1 MPFII
6 DSKYCIHFNR
16 SNANFSIFFPL
27 YPFHSILERKY
38 QCLGQWTENN
48 IIYTYAKRLDVPIY
62 ECFLGALAST
72 EEIFIK
78 EAGEHCRRD
87 IDPYR
92 YSMQLNKTRA
102 CPHKMDL
109 PPIVTHDVVLTSST
123 PTSSIETTLSNGEV
137 EYEYYEENH
146 PSMNGNGN
154 ILSST
159 ESKGLTSQSPKY
171 GLTVTENQSANGEK
185 TNYDLF
191 HPSVHP
197 KLDAG
202 TAIKTDNKNNITHN
216 RSNCSAHILISNV
229 LLLALLLPL
238 FNR

>member
-1 MPFII
+1 MP
-6 DSKYCIHFNR
+6 N
-16 SNANFSIFFPL
+16 SI
-27 YPFHSILERKY
+27 SERKY

-48 IIYTYAKRLDVPIY
+48 IIYTYAKRLDVPVY

-102 CPHKMDL
+102 CPNKIDSPL
-109 PPIVTHDVVLTSST
+109 IVVHDAMPTISSST
-123 PTSSIETTLSNGEV
+123 PTSSSSSSIETTPSNGEV

-146 PSMNGNGN
+146 PSIIGNGN
-154 ILSST
+154 IMASST
-159 ESKGLTSQSPKY
+159 ESKGLAGSQQSTKH
-171 GLTVTENQSANGEK
+171 GITVNENQNGGEK
-185 TNYDLF
+185 TTYDLY

-197 KLDAG
+197 KLDTG
-202 TAIKTDNKNNITHN
+202 TAIKADSKNNTHN
-216 RSNCSAHILISNV
+216 RSNCSDHILLSNV
-229 LLLALLLPL
+229 LLLASLLPL
-238 FNR
+238 LFNR